1 MSEGS
6 VPRRPTFS
14 HRPTTLP
21 LAQETPAQ
29 LQVSLDDAQL
39 ASSVGFRGYLER
51 RGKEFSND
59 VERRGVGGVETQQ
72 QLS

>member
-6 VPRRPTFS
+6 VPRRPTLS
-14 HRPTTLP
+14 HRLTTLP
-21 LAQETPAQ
+21 LAQETPVQ

-39 ASSVGFRGYLER
+39 ASSVGLSGYLER

-59 VERRGVGGVETQQ
+59 VERRGVGGV
-72 QLS
+72 